1 MYWLN
6 LKFLAL
12 SPLVAIGDKP
22 TLWVFVT
29 GSMAIFNFITNIIKK
44 KGDLDMKIIKYYGW
58 IVSGIYAWGR

>member
-12 SPLVAIGDKP
+12 SPLFAIGDKP

-44 KGDLDMKIIKYYGW
+44 KGDLGMKNILFDGW